1 MALFLPLPVSIVCSC
16 MCTPVFRSISPAI
29 LSPSVTGFLS
39 CPSPTINLATS
50 GEWGSAV
57 SGLSQGG
64 WSEAELQPKSS
75 WCIFAIKSG
84 INIYPNPPT
93 RRTTPFVFRT
103 LRKRHEVGFEAL
115 LASVAAVYKLQFA
128 ISHSPLTQPS
138 DLSSWFQPVSASV
151 VHGQIS
157 SWSGSICS

>member
-1 MALFLPLPVSIVCSC
+1 MLIIFGVCRHNFTQATFVKARAIYKRQPRLLPRSVASKEAMALFLPLPVSIVCSC

-64 WSEAELQPKSS
+64 GSEAELQPKSS

-84 INIYPNPPT
+84 INIYPNPPHAPHNSLCFQNST
-93 RRTTPFVFRT
+93 QTSRS
-103 LRKRHEVGFEAL
+103 GF
-115 LASVAAVYKLQFA
+115 
-128 ISHSPLTQPS
+128 
-138 DLSSWFQPVSASV
+138 
-151 VHGQIS
+151 
-157 SWSGSICS
+157 